1 MANFVS
7 STVALLRRRPE
18 LAVFAVGLVLFAGGL
33 ASLIGAQLR
42 PPAGSRLLEEP
53 SASPEP
59 KAGRVGPNPGE
70 AVGPYIERKKALASQ
85 RASREPN
92 EPTYGMVVFNSYRRA
107 SEVEALM
114 ESRGIEAIAI
124 QTRIPIASF
133 KPREI
138 AVEGRSLVTAALEDK
153 SVVERDL
160 SVLEGIAVDVEH
172 SAFRSVY
179 EQDLRLHRE
188 ALNHL
193 GDDPVTVFAAV
204 VRGTNASVGRTA
216 SSAQVRYVDLPDDP
230 TDTPEDSTFAA
241 LIPEATE
248 TATFALQ

>member
-1 MANFVS
+1 MTNFFS

-18 LAVFAVGLVLFAGGL
+18 LAVFTVGLVLFAGGL

-42 PPAGSRLLEEP
+42 PPAGSRLLAEQ
-53 SASPEP
+53 SSPEP

-70 AVGPYIERKKALASQ
+70 EVAPYIEKKKALTSQ

-92 EPTYGMVVFNSYRRA
+92 EPTYGIVVFNSYRKA
-107 SEVEALM
+107 SEVESLIK
-114 ESRGIEAIAI
+114 SRSLEAVAI
-124 QTRIPIASF
+124 QTRIPVASF
-133 KPREI
+133 KPKEI
-138 AVEGRSLVTAALEDK
+138 SVKGRSLVAAALEDK
-153 SVVERDL
+153 EAVAQDL
-160 SVLEGIAVDVEH
+160 NVLEGIAVDVKD
-172 SAFRSVY
+172 SDFRSVY

-204 VRGTNASVGRTA
+204 VRGTNAAMGRVA

-230 TDTPEDSTFAA
+230 TATPEDSTFAA
-241 LIPEATE
+241 LIPEDTK

>member
-18 LAVFAVGLVLFAGGL
+18 LAVFVVGVVLFAGGL

-42 PPAGSRLLEEP
+42 PPTGGKLLAEQ
-53 SASPEP
+53 STPEP
-59 KAGRVGPNPGE
+59 KPGRVGPNIGE
-70 AVGPYIERKKALASQ
+70 EVGPYIEKKKALASQ

-92 EPTYGMVVFNSYRRA
+92 EPTYGIVVFNSYRKA

-114 ESRGIEAIAI
+114 KSRGIEAVAI

-153 SVVERDL
+153 DVVTDDL
-160 SVLEGIAVDVEH
+160 SVLERIAGEVKD
-172 SAFRSVY
+172 SDFRQVY

-188 ALNHL
+188 ALTHL

-241 LIPEATE
+241 LIPEDTK
-248 TATFALQ
+248 TATFAVQ